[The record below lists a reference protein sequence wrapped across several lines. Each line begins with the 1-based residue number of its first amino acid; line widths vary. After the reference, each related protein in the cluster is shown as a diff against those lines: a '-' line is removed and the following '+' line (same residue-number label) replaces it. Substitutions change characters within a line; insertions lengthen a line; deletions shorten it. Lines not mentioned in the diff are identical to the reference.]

1 MSKNTSV
8 TLGLHFES
16 FIESTINQGR
26 FETKSEAVHE
36 GLRLLE
42 LRETKLSV
50 LRQTLAVGEA
60 QLDNGEGVDGET
72 FMNKLMNE

>member
-26 FETKSEAVHE
+26 FETKSEAVRE